1 VTTPLSP
8 PRLDRGTVVATVG
21 LALVAAYLALLAY
34 GMRDWPYDRWM
45 LLILAPLL
53 LVAGMSIIVAVT
65 RHDIVPLTRLVIVA
79 FVVKLASSFVRYFV
93 TVDIYGTGDSLR
105 YDRNG
110 ATIANSFHAGDLPLS
125 GLVPTQTGTPFVDGF
140 TGLLYTLT
148 GPSRLG
154 GFLVFS
160 WLSFFGLFLFLRAAL
175 LGLPEGDHR
184 RYALLVLFLPSMLF
198 WPSSIG
204 KEALMM
210 LALGACAYGAARILE
225 RRRWGWLWLAFGL
238 GFGYLVRPH
247 VPVVVLAALA
257 AAFLFRRRGRRPP
270 VFGPVGRLVVVGG
283 LMVVMAFVLGQA
295 VDRFIPVT
303 EETGVEAATL
313 LLEKAA
319 GGTAEA
325 GSDIDRPL
333 PNSPLEY
340 PQAAFTVLFR
350 PTLIEA
356 GNLGLALAAV
366 ETTIVLVLFVL
377 SWKRLRNIPAIAF
390 RRPYVLFCIV
400 YTGIFAFAWSS
411 FSNFG
416 ALARQRV
423 QVWPFVLLLL
433 AIPLVVDET
442 RRRRPESGPV
452 ARSDVRAVASTRA
465 GAGPRRDPQ
474 PSLD

>member
-53 LVAGMSIIVAVT
+53 VVAGMSIIVAVT

-238 GFGYLVRPH
+238 GFGYLVRPTS
-247 VPVVVLAALA
+247 PSSCWPPWRPRSCSA
-257 AAFLFRRRGRRPP
+257 AADVARRCSVGGSAGRRRGSHGGDGLRPWSGRRPVHPSDGGDGCRGGDAASGEGSRGDGGGRLGHRPPTAQQPRWSTRRPP
-270 VFGPVGRLVVVGG
+270 
-283 LMVVMAFVLGQA
+283 
-295 VDRFIPVT
+295 
-303 EETGVEAATL
+303 
-313 LLEKAA
+313 
-319 GGTAEA
+319 
-325 GSDIDRPL
+325 
-333 PNSPLEY
+333 SPSCSA
-340 PQAAFTVLFR
+340 P
-350 PTLIEA
+350 P
-356 GNLGLALAAV
+356 
-366 ETTIVLVLFVL
+366 
-377 SWKRLRNIPAIAF
+377 
-390 RRPYVLFCIV
+390 
-400 YTGIFAFAWSS
+400 
-411 FSNFG
+411 
-416 ALARQRV
+416 
-423 QVWPFVLLLL
+423 
-433 AIPLVVDET
+433 
-442 RRRRPESGPV
+442 
-452 ARSDVRAVASTRA
+452 
-465 GAGPRRDPQ
+465 
-474 PSLD
+474 